1 VDRIEITEC
10 GIYRL
15 SNRTAR
21 DAPGTAS
28 GTMQS
33 SDGKLLAS
41 TATIPARDGLS
52 FGYTY
57 RIIGRP
63 RDTSVTLRDINIV
76 PAPGAQRADRQRDV
90 SGGGDRPQEHGHLHR
105 FDYMLDK

>member
-1 VDRIEITEC
+1 VRHLSAVEPHRARRAWHGERHHAVQRRQAAGIDRHDS
-10 GIYRL
+10 GAR
-15 SNRTAR
+15 RTVV
-21 DAPGTAS
+21 
-28 GTMQS
+28 
-33 SDGKLLAS
+33 
-41 TATIPARDGLS
+41 
-52 FGYTY
+52 GYTY